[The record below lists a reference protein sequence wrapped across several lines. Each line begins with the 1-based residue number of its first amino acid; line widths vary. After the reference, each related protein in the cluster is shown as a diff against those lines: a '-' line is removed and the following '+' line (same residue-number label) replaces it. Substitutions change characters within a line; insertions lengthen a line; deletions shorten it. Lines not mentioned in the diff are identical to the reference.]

1 MTGSMPVQYEQKL
14 TFRLLVGYRWV
25 SLLPPLLGLLLFST
39 PRPLTAMATCLLL
52 ATGLTLALTLAV
64 TPINHLL
71 MQRPWLLLFDLLVS
85 AGLVWYTGPERSP
98 YYLYSLAPILA
109 AAYFFGIRGGVTAA
123 AVYSLLYGLALLLN
137 SLIAAPVSLPAAL
150 SQVMSFFLIGAIFGY
165 PTRLLKRLYQAHTDL
180 AAKNTELSE
189 RNRDL
194 DLLREL
200 SLVMQSSIDP
210 AELQEIILQGL
221 VEKMGYPRAVIGLYN
236 EPLDTL
242 TSWLVLERQPA
253 PNGSP
258 APSPRLAHTD
268 SVSLKAV
275 TGPLGRA
282 MKGRLALEIV
292 DGEAPTQDAAF
303 NGRLIGGPHY
313 LILPLILRE
322 NLIGVIV
329 LDQLPTERCLTAAE
343 RHPLNHLAMH
353 AGVALGSMRLC
364 IDRARGAAVAAER
377 HRMATNL
384 HDQVSQA
391 LYGLAYGLEAA
402 TQMLTHE
409 PKLKQLVSNLHQT
422 AVDAQTQI
430 RQIIFDSK
438 PDAVTAAT
446 FVAGLHRRL
455 NALSPIKTMALRLD
469 LPSDFDQWRAEPRR
483 QLYRITQEALAN
495 TVKHAHARQFIV
507 KLSHDAHT
515 IELRIADD
523 GEGFDPD
530 QVDSSQHLGLQ
541 SMTERIKKLGGT
553 FELNSAFGEGTL
565 IIIHVPLALAEPV
578 EEVAVVAEGR
588 NW

>member
-39 PRPLTAMATCLLL
+39 PRPLPAMAACLLL

-64 TPINHLL
+64 APLNQLL
-71 MQRPWLLLFDLLVS
+71 VQRPWLLLFDLLVS
-85 AGLVWYTGPERSP
+85 VSLVWYTGPERSP
-98 YYLYSLAPILA
+98 YYMYSLAPILA

-137 SLIAAPVSLPAAL
+137 SLFAAPVNLPAAL
-150 SQVMSFFLIGAIFGY
+150 GQVISFFLIGAIFGY
-165 PTRLLKRLYQAHTDL
+165 PTRLLKRLYQAHTEL
-180 AAKNTELSE
+180 AAKNETLSE

-200 SLVMQSSIDP
+200 SLVMQSSVDP

-236 EPLDTL
+236 ERLDTL
-242 TSWLVLERQPA
+242 TGWLVLEQHAAANGQAA
-253 PNGSP
+253 PK
-258 APSPRLAHTD
+258 LAHTD
-268 SVSLKAV
+268 SVIIKEES
-275 TGPLGRA
+275 GPLGQA
-282 MKGRLALEIV
+282 LKGHLALEIV
-292 DGEAPTQDAAF
+292 DGEPLTHNAAF
-303 NGRLIGGPHY
+303 NERLIVGAHY

-322 NLIGVIV
+322 DLIGVII
-329 LDQLPTERCLTAAE
+329 LDQLPTERRLTMAE

-353 AGVALGSMRLC
+353 AGVSLSSMRLC
-364 IDRARGAAVAAER
+364 IDRARGAAVTAER

-391 LYGLAYGLEAA
+391 LYGLAYGLDAA
-402 TQMLTHE
+402 SQLLAHE
-409 PKLKQLVSNLHQT
+409 PKLQQLVSNLHQT

-438 PDAVTAAT
+438 PDAVTAAV

-455 NALSPIKTMALRLD
+455 NALSPLKTMALRLD
-469 LPSDFDQWRAEPRR
+469 LPSDFDQWQAEPRR
-483 QLYRITQEALAN
+483 HLYRITQEALAN
-495 TVKHAHARQFIV
+495 TVKHANARQFIV
-507 KLSHDAHT
+507 KLSHDADI

-523 GEGFDPD
+523 GEGFDPA

-541 SMTERIKKLGGT
+541 SMAERIQKLGGT

-578 EEVAVVAEGR
+578 EEVAVVAEGS